1 MGVVSKDWLAR
12 VTRQLADFIARALG
26 LAAAGKRKE
35 ALELVQSACGT
46 LLGLDYGA
54 LTMVDARSAVEL
66 LGDTSRALLFVKLL
80 DTMARVDDPERAEVR
95 TARALELLEVVL
107 ARSPGSKEAAALKAE
122 LLGRPA

>member
-12 VTRQLADFIARALG
+12 VTKQLADFIARAMG

-35 ALELVQSACGT
+35 AVEVLQSACGA

-66 LGDTSRALLFVKLL
+66 LGDTPRALLFVKLL
-80 DTMARVDDPERAEVR
+80 DAMARVDEPARFEVR
-95 TARALELLEVVL
+95 LARALELLEVVL
-107 ARSPGSKEAAALKAE
+107 ERSPGSKEAATLKAE